1 MILFPCTPTR
11 KTKQNMQPYVAD
23 EWEREQLKKEDV
35 GWTSSNSQEK
45 NNNQRDKKE
54 NHLHVLIGVLRK

>member
-1 MILFPCTPTR
+1 
-11 KTKQNMQPYVAD
+11 MQPYVAD
-23 EWEREQLKKEDV
+23 EREREQLKKEGV
-35 GWTSSNSQEK
+35 GWMSSNSQER

>member
-1 MILFPCTPTR
+1 MIPFPCTPTR
-11 KTKQNMQPYVAD
+11 ETKQDMQPYVAD
-23 EWEREQLKKEDV
+23 EREREQLKKEGV
-35 GWTSSNSQEK
+35 GWMSSNSQER